1 MLGEKH
7 SIYLVTNEE
16 MISKEKKG
24 RHIREDYFARLKKV
38 TKSERILIRRKRETY
53 QICFAGLP
61 DLPDEN
67 AGEWKYS
74 KNEKCYTPNLKT
86 KDGKALNKAIM
97 DEGNVTPIIPQYLKE
112 LGVGVAEIDFNDDG
126 RIYYNNV
133 EVMVNEAGDEFIVM
147 IPKTKKEANKP
158 YEDKSID
165 AIKSIGGV
173 LITFGDYYDNHKETI
188 NQYVG

>member
-1 MLGEKH
+1 MLGENH

-38 TKSERILIRRKRETY
+38 TNSERILIRRKRETY
-53 QICFAGLP
+53 QICFAGLS
-61 DLPDEN
+61 DLPTEN
-67 AGEWKYS
+67 AEAWKYS
-74 KNEKCYTPNLKT
+74 KNKKCYTPNLKT
-86 KDGKALNKAIM
+86 KYGKALNKAIM
-97 DEGNVTPIIPQYLKE
+97 NEGNVTPIIPQYLKE

-126 RIYYNNV
+126 RIYHNNV
-133 EVMVNEAGDEFIVM
+133 EVMVNKAGDEFIVM
-147 IPKTKKEANKP
+147 IPKTVKDTNKP
-158 YEDKSID
+158 DEERSIK
-165 AIKSIGGV
+165 AIEALGGR